1 MALSIHVTDNCKY
14 LTVNI
19 NYTTTSSVTVNLSI
33 LDYNGVNIAGTLTP
47 SFTVT
52 SGSAPINYPI
62 PVDDLDIT
70 SGIVTVVLTTSGN
83 EINRASVLIHC
94 DIDCCLTKLTNELL
108 ECACDCLKCNS
119 VLAKAQKIFLLIKS
133 ADYALSQINVL
144 NPGSI
149 AGYLLDAQNKYTKAK
164 EICDESCGC
173 DC

>member
-62 PVDDLDIT
+62 PVDDL
-70 SGIVTVVLTTSGN
+70 
-83 EINRASVLIHC
+83 
-94 DIDCCLTKLTNELL
+94 DCCLTKLTNELL